1 MDDIKTPQEY
11 REKVTKEKSIQLP
24 SGLKC
29 VIRGMPPLKMLQF
42 TAESQGSGE
51 NLEDYLRKNMV
62 EVLLSVLPSSVV
74 SPMVLPPREPGEE
87 LNKDAL
93 YIDELSMGDLVD
105 LLAKIVSISGIDEEK
120 LKGFENFPKQRDG
133 KGDSPSSEGLRL

>member
-1 MDDIKTPQEY
+1 MDIKTPQEY
-11 REKVTKEKSIQLP
+11 REKIVTEKPIQLP

-74 SPMVLPPREPGEE
+74 SPMVLPPREIGEE

-105 LLAKIVSISGIDEEK
+105 LLANIVAISGIDE
-120 LKGFENFPKQRDG
+120 
-133 KGDSPSSEGLRL
+133 

>member
-1 MDDIKTPQEY
+1 MNEITTPQEY
-11 REKVTKEKSIQLP
+11 REKVTKEKPIQLP

-42 TAESQGSGE
+42 TAEAQASGE
-51 NLEDYLRKNMV
+51 NLEHYIRRNMS

-74 SPMVLPPREPGEE
+74 SPTILPPQE
-87 LNKDAL
+87 LGDVKNEDAL

-105 LLAKIVSISGIDEEK
+105 LLRKIVEVSGIDKEK
-120 LKGFENFPKQRDG
+120 LDGFDKFPDGRRG
-133 KGDSPSSEGLRL
+133 KGDSPGSQGVQL